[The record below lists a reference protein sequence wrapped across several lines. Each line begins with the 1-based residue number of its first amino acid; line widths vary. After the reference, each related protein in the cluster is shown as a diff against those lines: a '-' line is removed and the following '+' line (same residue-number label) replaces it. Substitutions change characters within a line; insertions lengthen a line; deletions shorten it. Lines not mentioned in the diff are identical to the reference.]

1 VADDAGGQRVRPAG
15 AAALEPMS
23 GGVRLRRSVLFM
35 PASNARALEKART
48 LPADALVFDLEDAV
62 APDAKPDAR
71 RMAATAAGSGGYAPR
86 EIVIRVN
93 ALDTPWGRDDL
104 AAAAGSGADA
114 ILLPKVESDAAV
126 RETLRVLDQAGA
138 PAGLTLW
145 CMLETPRG
153 VLRAEEIAAA
163 SSRVAALVMGTS
175 DLTKDLRAR
184 HTPDR
189 LPLLTSLGL
198 CVLAA
203 RAHGRAALDGVHLD
217 LDDEAGFLA
226 ACRQAAAMGFDGKTL
241 IHPKTIAG
249 ANEAFAPSA
258 DEATRARLII
268 DAHADA
274 VARGRGVVVVD
285 GRLVENLHVEDAR
298 RVVALAEA
306 IAARVAAAT
315 G

>member
-1 VADDAGGQRVRPAG
+1 
-15 AAALEPMS
+15 
-23 GGVRLRRSVLFM
+23 
-35 PASNARALEKART
+35 
-48 LPADALVFDLEDAV
+48 
-62 APDAKPDAR
+62 
-71 RMAATAAGSGGYAPR
+71 
-86 EIVIRVN
+86 VIRVN

-258 DEATRARLII
+258 DEATRARRII

-274 VARGRGVVVVD
+274 VARGQGVEVVD